1 MHLMS
6 CDDPTVQGLAKEVK
20 RLKKENKKLAIK
32 ADRYDWLEANAKEV
46 LLDQKRDI
54 VTTTLLASNIRTLT
68 SFHIE
73 GATYG

>member
-1 MHLMS
+1 M
-6 CDDPTVQGLAKEVK
+6 
-20 RLKKENKKLAIK
+20 KKEELRIENLVQRENHDHSI
-32 ADRYDWLEANAKEV
+32 D
-46 LLDQKRDI
+46 